1 MIDLDTGETRVVG
14 VWGYT
19 ERDADGLADECLGHS
34 ELARVGGPRAHRAHV
49 RLLQMSTVYGFDTP
63 DHDEATAALLIYAV
77 YRSRDT
83 RRFKVTPDLWAQIER
98 FVKAAAKRA
107 DTLPRFLEA
116 LKPRLACGTLHPR
129 WMEAG
134 IRGVLLLG
142 ATASGEYVEVAG
154 QPQREFLT
162 GVLAHADAPK
172 VLDLLYRE
180 TAYMVLLVRDR
191 LEREK
196 PLEQRFVVEDL
207 EIPTP

>member
-1 MIDLDTGETRVVG
+1 MTGI
-14 VWGYT
+14 
-19 ERDADGLADECLGHS
+19 
-34 ELARVGGPRAHRAHV
+34 
-49 RLLQMSTVYGFDTP
+49 YGFDTE
-63 DHDEATAALLIYAV
+63 DRNEATAALLIYAV

-107 DTLPRFLEA
+107 DSLPRFLEA
-116 LKPRLACGTLHPR
+116 LKPRLSCGTLHPR

-142 ATASGEYVEVAG
+142 ATTSGEYVEVAG

-162 GVLAHADAPK
+162 GVLGQADTPR

-196 PLEQRFVVEDL
+196 PIEQRFIVDDVE
-207 EIPTP
+207 ETPASCTSD